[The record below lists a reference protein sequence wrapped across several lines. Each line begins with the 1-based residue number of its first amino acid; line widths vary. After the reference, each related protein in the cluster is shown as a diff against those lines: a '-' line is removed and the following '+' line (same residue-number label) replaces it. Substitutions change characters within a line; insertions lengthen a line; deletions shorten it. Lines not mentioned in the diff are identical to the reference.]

1 MSHGLEFFVPLWSCE
16 RKNFQ
21 SRHSKYV
28 YTVKSF
34 VVCKKFSY
42 FLTSPWFST
51 LNFSSQNLS
60 IEGNFSNEMEN
71 LVVTKIWPLWF
82 SRICY
87 LLVFQCIIFFLGEKP
102 RNYQESN
109 FACNSISI
117 SRILDTSDLSWR
129 QEMGLWSPAYNTFRI
144 IDNIR

>member
-1 MSHGLEFFVPLWSCE
+1 MVLENSFLILHLMDWNSLSLSEVVNERIFNQDIPSMFTQSSLLLSSIKKIVFFFAGYY
-16 RKNFQ
+16 RFF
-21 SRHSKYV
+21 
-28 YTVKSF
+28 KSF
-34 VVCKKFSY
+34 FIY
-42 FLTSPWFST
+42 FFP
-51 LNFSSQNLS
+51 
-60 IEGNFSNEMEN
+60 
-71 LVVTKIWPLWF
+71 
-82 SRICY
+82 
-87 LLVFQCIIFFLGEKP
+87 GEKP

>member
-1 MSHGLEFFVPLWSCE
+1 MSFVWPGFFFCVTLENPFLTSHLLSHGLEFFVPVWSCE

-28 YTVKSF
+28 YTVKST
-34 VVCKKFSY
+34 VILYKKDCF
-42 FLTSPWFST
+42 FLLDIIDF
-51 LNFSSQNLS
+51 LNLFL
-60 IEGNFSNEMEN
+60 F
-71 LVVTKIWPLWF
+71 
-82 SRICY
+82 
-87 LLVFQCIIFFLGEKP
+87 IFFLGEKP

>member
-1 MSHGLEFFVPLWSCE
+1 MFLCKMTSYSGTRKFILNTPSHGLEFFVPVWSCE

-28 YTVKSF
+28 YTVKST
-34 VVCKKFSY
+34 VILYKKDCFFFAGYYRFFKSFFIY
-42 FLTSPWFST
+42 FFP
-51 LNFSSQNLS
+51 
-60 IEGNFSNEMEN
+60 
-71 LVVTKIWPLWF
+71 
-82 SRICY
+82 
-87 LLVFQCIIFFLGEKP
+87 GEKP